1 MGTLEF
7 FPQSALAV
15 HLYVEDTDGIVKL
28 LLLPP
33 VGCNTL
39 KKNRESLFMGREK
52 TQQISRNILSSLI
65 EESRRIFP
73 INLFFPKNS
82 RIPGPQGILMFP
94 FPLRSDEGKHMISRS

>member
-39 KKNRESLFMGREK
+39 KKK
-52 TQQISRNILSSLI
+52 
-65 EESRRIFP
+65 
-73 INLFFPKNS
+73 K
-82 RIPGPQGILMFP
+82 GIIVH
-94 FPLRSDEGKHMISRS
+94 G